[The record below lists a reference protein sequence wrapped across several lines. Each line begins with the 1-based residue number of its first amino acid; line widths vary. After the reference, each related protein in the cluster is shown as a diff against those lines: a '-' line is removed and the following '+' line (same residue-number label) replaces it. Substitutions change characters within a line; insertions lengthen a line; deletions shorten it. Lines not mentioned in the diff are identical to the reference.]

1 MKNEDTDNDEAAINK
16 VPIYHVHKW
25 EWTHIFFL
33 TFFSIYGISI
43 RSFLGRLF
51 GGDCDAVT
59 PINDWLTAFSERIC
73 VTASG
78 KTDQYGGA
86 LFIDLPANMFGSFIM
101 GFLTGHSK
109 DWPVLPWL
117 THDHPLQYHGSL
129 HLGLKTALC
138 GTITTFSSWNAQM
151 VLMMDGT
158 GTARGSQVVAA
169 LFGYVLGLQ
178 VAVSS
183 FRAGRTTAAWIH
195 SKVNPHIFEI
205 NTSLD
210 DVGNEPNEQHGDH
223 NWLTSNIIP
232 SIIALA
238 VFILYILGDFFWNIN
253 YYRGL
258 WLSCLFGP
266 FGTMLRW
273 KLATLNGRS
282 SRWPCFP
289 IGTFISNF
297 AASIVSCSIN
307 AILIASLFNK
317 SSLTHDIL
325 VGIKVGFAG
334 CLSTVS
340 SMVKEVVD
348 ITEKN
353 PHFDKQATMYSYGTL
368 LSCCLVG
375 LLVYCPIVRY
385 V

>member
-1 MKNEDTDNDEAAINK
+1 M
-16 VPIYHVHKW
+16 PIYHIHKW

-33 TFFSIYGISI
+33 TFFSIYGIST

-51 GGDCDAVT
+51 GGDCDAII
-59 PINDWLTAFSERIC
+59 PIDDWLAPLSQRIC

-101 GFLTGHSK
+101 GLLTGHSK

-117 THDHPLQYHGSL
+117 THDHPLQYHDSL

-158 GTARGSQVVAA
+158 GTVRGSQVVAA

-178 VAVSS
+178 VAISS
-183 FRAGRTTAAWIH
+183 FRAGRTVAAWAHLQI
-195 SKVNPHIFEI
+195 NPHIFEI
-205 NTSLD
+205 DASIDDDISNGPKEQQRHHWLKSSL
-210 DVGNEPNEQHGDH
+210 
-223 NWLTSNIIP
+223 IP

-238 VFILYILGDFFWNIN
+238 AFILYMMGDFYWNIN

-282 SRWPCFP
+282 SRWQFFP
-289 IGTFISNF
+289 IGTFVSNF
-297 AASIVSCSIN
+297 VASIVSCSIN
-307 AILIASLFNK
+307 AILVASLVNK
-317 SSLTHDIL
+317 SSLAHDVL

-353 PHFDKQATMYSYGTL
+353 PHFDKHAFIYSYGTL
-368 LSCCLVG
+368 LSCCFVG